1 MAPPNGSVKGRKA
14 GLAAHQPKP
23 VVPALPLSYKK
34 PKAGATGRGA
44 STTSSATSA
53 SVSTSA
59 SSSSATEVHSPSSPA
74 RSRRPNGN
82 SYAQRASADSP
93 GVPTAATSQ
102 DKTGPPPPS
111 ESSTKEVAIQSGQA
125 STGKLELC
133 SIFYTNLISL
143 PSSEISLVSVP
154 VLLGTGHHHAHNLPS
169 SDEATNGFSPPTVPA
184 EKQTNNHHGSH
195 TERLSNARHVPIRRN
210 SSRTE
215 PKSELT
221 LVNSSAP
228 GSKVDHRGVVVKG
241 AGVAK
246 GRPPP
251 PPAISP
257 SRYQIPP
264 PFQPAARPYGIMTN
278 GDVICGSRP
287 PMPNGAGHTHHSH
300 PSNGSIHF
308 GTFQDSQNTSPAP
321 LHSGGIV
328 PPPSMPMV
336 DGRAPY
342 MPPPGNGFPP
352 MMPYGAD
359 MMQPAN
365 FDHYGRPAMAFG
377 PMDAFPM
384 YANNFGPSTPHSFHD
399 SQSSGQVEE
408 NVIYPPY
415 LSNGHRNGAGAGPG
429 ELDGSAHTH
438 TQGGR
443 MLVPPEYAN
452 PRMLQHGH
460 GPLPHVIPHDDVN
473 GDGLVEYMQQHF
485 GDSEFADCTL
495 ELRYVDDRAAPVR
508 IPGHR
513 LVFARSRVLG
523 ALLRNQT
530 LQLTSERNSHTLLLE
545 TGDKWLRSD
554 SFYTSVQRLYG
565 LPLLPLPPPHGR
577 PDSSPSLADAGTTS
591 DQLDFALSYAAAGH
605 LLEWASIVRRGCEVA
620 TRLLS
625 WHSMEKMMEFALEGY
640 VDNGSSDLFKYGD
653 GSKILLNAL
662 VTFIVHNLPPTFNL
676 DVSSTDPKRYARLP
690 DHPSPPPAPSDTA
703 KQPATI
709 IARGSSVQFGK
720 GHRSQPIRG
729 IQFGDFSLG
738 EEVAGPESE
747 TPKATQQPQPVASAV
762 LSRTLINLPFSQLK
776 MVLESASSGNVHGW
790 ANAELRYR
798 IVRNAVEEREAR
810 RLRALDAVLGGRVP
824 ESERI
829 RAALGNPSPQ
839 DIGPWSVLG
848 WQEEILPYGNADG
861 PALGRKWVPIFER
874 QKDRAAAYP

>member
-1 MAPPNGSVKGRKA
+1 MAPPNGSVEGRKA
-14 GLAAHQPKP
+14 GIAAHQPKP
-23 VVPALPLSYKK
+23 IVPALPLIYAK
-34 PKAGATGRGA
+34 PKPSAPGRGA
-44 STTSSATSA
+44 SLTSSATSA
-53 SVSTSA
+53 SASTST
-59 SSSSATEVHSPSSPA
+59 SSATEVRSPTLQALP
-74 RSRRPNGN
+74 RRPDGNGHT
-82 SYAQRASADSP
+82 RKITADSP
-93 GVPTAATSQ
+93 GASSAAASQ
-102 DKTGPPPPS
+102 GETESPQPS
-111 ESSTKEVAIQSGQA
+111 DSSIKEVAKSSRQA
-125 STGKLELC
+125 ST
-133 SIFYTNLISL
+133 
-143 PSSEISLVSVP
+143 V
-154 VLLGTGHHHAHNLPS
+154 A
-169 SDEATNGFSPPTVPA
+169 
-184 EKQTNNHHGSH
+184 NHQ
-195 TERLSNARHVPIRRN
+195 NA
-210 SSRTE
+210 
-215 PKSELT
+215 
-221 LVNSSAP
+221 
-228 GSKVDHRGVVVKG
+228 VVKG
-241 AGVAK
+241 VAATT

-251 PPAISP
+251 AVSP

-264 PFQPAARPYGIMTN
+264 QFQPATRPYGIMTN
-278 GDVICGSRP
+278 GDVVCGSRP
-287 PMPNGAGHTHHSH
+287 PVANGAANGAAHAHHSH

-321 LHSGGIV
+321 LRSGGIV

-336 DGRAPY
+336 DGPSPY

-352 MMPYGAD
+352 VMPYGAD

-384 YANNFGPSTPHSFHD
+384 CGNNFGPSTPHSFHD
-399 SQSSGQVEE
+399 SQSSGQLEE
-408 NVIYPPY
+408 NAVYHPYPSHGP
-415 LSNGHRNGAGAGPG
+415 SGANGHCNDARAGMG
-429 ELDGSAHTH
+429 ELEGHAHAH
-438 TQGGR
+438 SHSQGGR
-443 MLVPPEYAN
+443 MFAPPEYPN
-452 PRMLQHGH
+452 PRMMQHGH
-460 GPLPHVIPHDDVN
+460 GPLPHLISYDGS
-473 GDGLVEYMQQHF
+473 GDRLVDYMQQHF

-513 LVFARSRVLG
+513 LVFARSRVL
-523 ALLRNQT
+523 ASLLRNQT

-565 LPLLPLPPPHGR
+565 LPLLPLPPPPPHGR
-577 PDSSPSLADAGTTS
+577 PDSSPSFADAGNTS

-605 LLEWASIVRRGCEVA
+605 LLEWASVVRRGCEVA

-640 VDNGSSDLFKYGD
+640 VDNGSSDVFKYGD

-676 DVSSTDPKRYARLP
+676 DVTSKDAKRYARLP
-690 DHPSPPPAPSDTA
+690 DHPPLPLSPPSSSLQETA
-703 KQPATI
+703 RQPATI
-709 IARGSSVQFGK
+709 IARGSSVQLGR
-720 GHRSQPIRG
+720 GRRSQPIRG

-738 EEVAGPESE
+738 EEVAASESE
-747 TPKATQQPQPVASAV
+747 TPKPSQQVQSVATVV
-762 LSRTLINLPFSQLK
+762 LSWTLINLPFSQLK

-790 ANAELRYR
+790 ANAEIRYR
-798 IVRNAVEEREAR
+798 IVRDVVEEREAR
-810 RLRALDAVLGGRVP
+810 RLRALHAVLGGLVP

-861 PALGRKWVPIFER
+861 PALGRKWLPIYER

>member
-14 GLAAHQPKP
+14 GIAAHHPKP
-23 VVPALPLSYKK
+23 VVPALPLTYAKLK
-34 PKAGATGRGA
+34 PGATGKVA
-44 STTSSATSA
+44 SVTSSTTSASA
-53 SVSTSA
+53 STSTST
-59 SSSSATEVHSPSSPA
+59 SSVTEVHSPSSQA
-74 RSRRPNGN
+74 QSRRPGAN
-82 SYAQRASADSP
+82 SYAQKAFADSR
-93 GVPTAATSQ
+93 GDPTAATSH
-102 DKTGPPPPS
+102 DEIASPSPS
-111 ESSTKEVAIQSGQA
+111 ESSTKEVADSSGQA
-125 STGKLELC
+125 STG
-133 SIFYTNLISL
+133 
-143 PSSEISLVSVP
+143 
-154 VLLGTGHHHAHNLPS
+154 TGHHSHNLPS
-169 SDEATNGFSPPTVPA
+169 SEEAMNRISPTISA
-184 EKQTNNHHGSH
+184 ESQNNNHHGSH
-195 TERLSNARHVPIRRN
+195 AERLPSARHVSIGRN
-210 SSRTE
+210 SSRAD
-215 PKSELT
+215 PKSET

-228 GSKVDHRGVVVKG
+228 ASKTVDHPSDVVKG
-241 AGVAK
+241 AGAAK
-246 GRPPP
+246 DRPPP
-251 PPAISP
+251 AVSP

-264 PFQPAARPYGIMTN
+264 PFQPASRPYGIMTN
-278 GDVICGSRP
+278 GDVVCGPRP
-287 PMPNGAGHTHHSH
+287 PMPNGGAAHAHHSH
-300 PSNGSIHF
+300 PSNDSIHF
-308 GTFQDSQNTSPAP
+308 GTFQDSQNTSPVP
-321 LHSGGIV
+321 LHSGGIM
-328 PPPSMPMV
+328 PPPPMPMV
-336 DGRAPY
+336 DGRTPY
-342 MPPPGNGFPP
+342 MPPSGNGFPP

-365 FDHYGRPAMAFG
+365 FDHYGRPAMGFG
-377 PMDAFPM
+377 PMDAFPI
-384 YANNFGPSTPHSFHD
+384 YGNNFGPSTPHSFHD
-399 SQSSGQVEE
+399 SQSSGQPEE
-408 NVIYPPY
+408 NAIYHTYPA
-415 LSNGHRNGAGAGPG
+415 NGHRNGGAGAGPG
-429 ELDGSAHTH
+429 ELEGQGPAPAPTHTHNHSH

-443 MLVPPEYAN
+443 IFVSTEYAD
-452 PRMLQHGH
+452 PRMIQHGP
-460 GPLPHVIPHDDVN
+460 GPLPPLIPHDHSN

-513 LVFARSRVLG
+513 LIFARSRVLG

-530 LQLTSERNSHTLLLE
+530 LHLTSERNSHTLLLE

-565 LPLLPLPPPHGR
+565 LPLLPLPLHVR

-625 WHSMEKMMEFALEGY
+625 WHSMDKMMEFALEGHI
-640 VDNGSSDLFKYGD
+640 DNGSGDLFKYGD
-653 GSKILLNAL
+653 GSKIILSAL
-662 VTFIVHNLPPTFNL
+662 VTFIVHHLPPTFTL

-690 DHPSPPPAPSDTA
+690 DHPPPPPPAAAESSIA

-720 GHRSQPIRG
+720 GCRSQPIRG
-729 IQFGDFSLG
+729 IQFGDLSMG
-738 EEVAGPESE
+738 EEIDASESE
-747 TPKATQQPQPVASAV
+747 TPKATQQAQPVETAV

-810 RLRALDAVLGGRVP
+810 RLRALDAVVGGRVP
-824 ESERI
+824 DSERI
-829 RAALGNPSPQ
+829 RAALGSPSPQ

>member
-1 MAPPNGSVKGRKA
+1 MAPPNGSVKDRKA
-14 GLAAHQPKP
+14 GIAAHLPKP
-23 VVPALPLSYKK
+23 VVPALPLTYAK
-34 PKAGATGRGA
+34 PKPGATGKGA
-44 STTSSATSA
+44 SVTSSTTSASA
-53 SVSTSA
+53 STSTST
-59 SSSSATEVHSPSSPA
+59 SSVTEVHSPSSQA
-74 RSRRPNGN
+74 QSRRPGAN
-82 SYAQRASADSP
+82 SYAQKSFADSR
-93 GVPTAATSQ
+93 GDPTAATSH
-102 DKTGPPPPS
+102 DEIASPSPS
-111 ESSTKEVAIQSGQA
+111 ESSTKEVANSSGQA
-125 STGKLELC
+125 STEAM
-133 SIFYTNLISL
+133 NRIS
-143 PSSEISLVSVP
+143 
-154 VLLGTGHHHAHNLPS
+154 
-169 SDEATNGFSPPTVPA
+169 PTIPA
-184 EKQTNNHHGSH
+184 EKQSNNHHGSH
-195 TERLSNARHVPIRRN
+195 AERIPSARHVSIGRN
-210 SSRTE
+210 SSRTD
-215 PKSELT
+215 PKSET

-228 GSKVDHRGVVVKG
+228 ASKSESKIARPRPPGHPPHTTRPSLPEMPNFATNVNGLAVDHQSVVVNG
-241 AGVAK
+241 AGAAK
-246 GRPPP
+246 DRPPP
-251 PPAISP
+251 AVSP

-264 PFQPAARPYGIMTN
+264 PFQPASRPYGIMTN
-278 GDVICGSRP
+278 GDVVCGSRP
-287 PMPNGAGHTHHSH
+287 PMPNGGAAHAHHSH

-308 GTFQDSQNTSPAP
+308 GTFQDSQNTSPVP
-321 LHSGGIV
+321 LHSGGIM
-328 PPPSMPMV
+328 PPPPMPMV
-336 DGRAPY
+336 DGRTPY
-342 MPPPGNGFPP
+342 MPPSGNGFPP

-365 FDHYGRPAMAFG
+365 FDHYGRPAMGFG
-377 PMDAFPM
+377 PMDAFPI
-384 YANNFGPSTPHSFHD
+384 YGNNFGPSTPHSFHD
-399 SQSSGQVEE
+399 SQSSGQLDE
-408 NVIYPPY
+408 NAIYHTYPA
-415 LSNGHRNGAGAGPG
+415 NGHRNGGAGAGPG
-429 ELDGSAHTH
+429 ELEGQGPAPAPAPTHTHNHSH

-443 MLVPPEYAN
+443 IFVSTEYAD
-452 PRMLQHGH
+452 PRMIQHGP
-460 GPLPHVIPHDDVN
+460 GPLPPLVPHDHSN

-513 LVFARSRVLG
+513 LIFARSRVLG

-530 LQLTSERNSHTLLLE
+530 VHLTSERNSHTLLLE

-565 LPLLPLPPPHGR
+565 LPLLPLPLHVR

-625 WHSMEKMMEFALEGY
+625 WHSMDKMMEFALEGHI
-640 VDNGSSDLFKYGD
+640 DNGSSDLFKYGD
-653 GSKILLNAL
+653 GSKIILSAL
-662 VTFIVHNLPPTFNL
+662 VTFIVHNLPPTFTL

-690 DHPSPPPAPSDTA
+690 DHPPPAESSTA

-720 GHRSQPIRG
+720 GCRSQPIRG
-729 IQFGDFSLG
+729 IQFGDLSLA
-738 EEVAGPESE
+738 EEIDASESE
-747 TPKATQQPQPVASAV
+747 TPKATQQAQPVETAV

-824 ESERI
+824 DAERI
-829 RAALGNPSPQ
+829 RAALGSPSPQ